1 MKKIPTNNIFTE
13 NIYEEWD
20 VNQKQLIDNAR
31 VFLKYFLSTTEIYDN
46 SCLKNQEYD
55 TIVFDIL
62 FCDSEKTHTM
72 NRDYRDKDYPAD
84 IITFAIFAD
93 SADDE
98 KFIFDGEINLGE
110 IIIALDKVEKN
121 AIEKGCTREK
131 ELNFLIAHGMMH
143 LLGFD
148 HQTEEEYNFIVK
160 SQEDA
165 LSLVKG
171 LWKYV

>member
-1 MKKIPTNNIFTE
+1 MKKMKKIPTINIFTE

-121 AIEKGCTREK
+121 AIEKGCTRER
-131 ELNFLIAHGMMH
+131 ELNFLIVHGMMH

-171 LWKYV
+171 L

>member
-1 MKKIPTNNIFTE
+1 MKTIPTINIFTE
-13 NIYEEWD
+13 NIYENWD

-31 VFLKYFLSTTEIYDN
+31 VFFKYFLSTPEIYDN
-46 SCLKNQEYD
+46 SCLKNQEYN

-93 SADDE
+93 SSDDE

-121 AIEKGCTREK
+121 AVEKGCTRER

-171 LWKYV
+171 L